1 MKKFKLFNYAVIF
14 RKAKEEANPEEQ
26 YFSFVKK
33 EEPAYKYKINFFM
46 GMIFTPSFKR
56 DVFAIIAGKYS
67 IMCWKVEEVFA
78 VESKANTFEAENKQ
92 LITPFIFKYE
102 VKPNEVAAEKQ

>member
-33 EEPAYKYKINFFM
+33 EDPAYKYKINFFM
-46 GMIFTPSFKR
+46 GMIFTASFKR

-67 IMCWKVEEVFA
+67 VWFWKMEEVLA
-78 VESKANTFEAENKQ
+78 VESKVDTFEAENKQ

-102 VKPNEVAAEKQ
+102 IKPNEVAGEK